1 MILSKAMILNTTS
14 LKVIAMIPARYAASR
29 FPGKLMQDLNG
40 KTVIQRT
47 YEAAVSTG
55 LFNDVFVVTDSDII
69 YNEITS
75 QGGKAI
81 MSKKE
86 HECGSDRIAEA
97 VEHMDVDIV
106 VNVQG
111 DEPFT
116 DKESLKD
123 VLNVFY
129 QDDADKIDLASL
141 MKVIKD
147 NDEITNPNAVKVI
160 VDENNFALYFSRSP
174 IPYPR
179 DQDVDTTYYKH
190 KGIYAF
196 RKEALLDFYKLPM
209 GRLEAS
215 EKIECIR
222 YLENGKNIKM
232 VETSATSVEIDTPED
247 LENAKRIL
255 NAKDNVEESEVAVS
269 NFDTANNPHKNFPM
283 VPRIM
288 FGNGCFDQLP
298 TILNKKRA
306 VGAPFVYLV
315 DDVFKGN
322 DTFINRIKLKGNDVI
337 KYISADYEPKTSQ
350 VDVIVTEL
358 KEEFQLLP
366 SGIIG
371 IGGGTLLDL
380 AKAVSILLKNPGKAK
395 DYQGWDLVKSPAI
408 YHVGIPTISGTGA
421 EVSRTTVLTGPE
433 KKLGI
438 NSDYTPFDQVILD
451 PDLTKT
457 VPKDQWF
464 YTGMDCYIH
473 CIESLNGTYLNAF
486 SQSYGEKAYDLC
498 KEIFLGNLKDE
509 ESRAKLMMA
518 SWHGGMS
525 IAYSQVGV
533 AHAMSY
539 GMSYVLGTKHGIG
552 NCIVF
557 DKLEDYYPKGVALFK
572 EMKAK
577 HNITL
582 PQGLCKDLTEQQLQT
597 MVDVSLGLT
606 PLWENALGKNWQ
618 EVMNEATL
626 KALFLK
632 M

>member
-1 MILSKAMILNTTS
+1 MILNTTS

-116 DKESLKD
+116 DKESLKN

-626 KALFLK
+626 KTLFLK